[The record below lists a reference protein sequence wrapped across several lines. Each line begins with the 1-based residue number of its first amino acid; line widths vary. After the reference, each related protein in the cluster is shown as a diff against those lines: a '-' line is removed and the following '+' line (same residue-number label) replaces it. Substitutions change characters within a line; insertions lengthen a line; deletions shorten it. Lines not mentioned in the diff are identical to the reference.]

1 MIFSETLAEGEV
13 ETIVRRSQTRA
24 VGAILVLLTLVGVCN
39 ALTMRSARAATVFSN
54 TTGVNCKCGFGS
66 AFYAEEFSP
75 SSDFDFTSA
84 AAFVD
89 NTDIEAQSFSMG
101 LYSSLPGS
109 PLWTSGTLTAPAKS
123 ATLVSA
129 SNTGSP
135 ILLQTGMEY
144 FLVLNLSGS
153 DSPNWLADGSSSVFA
168 FTSADGSSWNGLG
181 EQNLQ
186 FEVFGTA
193 PGAAIPETASWA
205 MLLLGFGLAGFLAK
219 RRARL
224 MAFGSGLA
232 VARATL
238 ADLEK
243 TPGLNAAT
251 AKLVYD
257 FFRDPGGGVRAPLMR
272 AAGEWP

>member
-1 MIFSETLAEGEV
+1 VAVARYEAK
-13 ETIVRRSQTRA
+13 ETIVKRSRISG

-75 SSDFDFTSA
+75 SSDFDFTIA

-144 FLVLNLSGS
+144 FLVLNLSG
-153 DSPNWLADGSSSVFA
+153 DSPNWLGQGSSSVPA
-168 FTSADGSSWNGLG
+168 FTSTEGSSWDSLG

-193 PGAAIPETASWA
+193 PGAAIPEPASWA
-205 MLLLGFGLAGFLAK
+205 MLLLGFGLLGLVANIRGLV
-219 RRARL
+219 
-224 MAFGSGLA
+224 AFDPTKA
-232 VARATL
+232 VARGRSRPAAKSAGYASGVGTR
-238 ADLEK
+238 K
-243 TPGLNAAT
+243 RPSTPT
-251 AKLVYD
+251 A
-257 FFRDPGGGVRAPLMR
+257 RSSAS
-272 AAGEWP
+272 

>member
-1 MIFSETLAEGEV
+1 VAVARYEAK
-13 ETIVRRSQTRA
+13 ETIVKRSRISG

-54 TTGVNCKCGFGS
+54 YNGLNCKCGFGA
-66 AFYAEEFSP
+66 AFYAGEFSP
-75 SSDFDFTSA
+75 PSDFDFTGA
-84 AAFVD
+84 AAFVG
-89 NTDIEAQSFSMG
+89 NTDVEAQSFSMG
-101 LYSSLPGS
+101 LFSSVPGS
-109 PLWTSGTLTAPAKS
+109 PLWTSGTLTAPPSS

-129 SNTGSP
+129 SYSGSP
-135 ILLQTGMEY
+135 ILLQTGSEY
-144 FLVLNLSGS
+144 FLVLDLSGS

-186 FEVFGTA
+186 FEVFGAA
-193 PGAAIPETASWA
+193 PGAAIPELASWA
-205 MLLLGFGLAGFLAK
+205 MLLLGFGLAAFVAK

-224 MAFGSGLA
+224 MAFGSGEA

-243 TPGLNAAT
+243 TPGLNAVT

-257 FFRDPGGGVRAPLMR
+257 CFRDPGGG
-272 AAGEWP
+272 